1 MFDIYIYNNILF
13 LAEGSGLS
21 AVIETDQDTRCCRWV
36 ATGRPG
42 LFITD
47 DLKILHNSIFQ
58 VTEGGVY
65 YVSANLIIMTKRASS
80 HDYYRLLE
88 GGIRL
93 DSAEGRLKLS
103 SSSSSSSLPSLF
115 VYLFVLII

>member
-1 MFDIYIYNNILF
+1 M
-13 LAEGSGLS
+13 
-21 AVIETDQDTRCCRWV
+21 IETDQDIRCCRWV

-47 DLKILHNSIFQ
+47 DLKILHNSAFQ

-80 HDYYRLLE
+80 RDYYRLWE
-88 GGIRL
+88 CGIRL
-93 DSAEGRLKLS
+93 DSDEGRLKL
-103 SSSSSSSLPSLF
+103 SSSSSLPSLF